1 MSTLSF
7 ISTPVILPKVPE
19 EIVTEIIIVDIWESL
34 KAIPNSEGV
43 ESKRGNTWERPI
55 PYKAVQRY
63 IANYLNPILARI
75 IQVRPEISWTA
86 TRIFNFRLYFIFIQP
101 KTNLKTVLR
110 IQKIEL
116 SFAASSLVLIPFF
129 TA

>member
-43 ESKRGNTWERPI
+43 ESKRGNMCERPI

-63 IANYLNPILARI
+63 IANYLYSKLAKMLH
-75 IQVRPEISWTA
+75 VRPEISWTA
-86 TRIFNFRLYFIFIQP
+86 IRIVNFRLYFILSQP

-110 IQKIEL
+110 IQNIEL
-116 SFAASSLVLIPFF
+116 SFAASSLVLIPFL